1 MGEAPRILLVDDDPW
16 ILRMVSTVLA
26 KRGYAIMTASDGAE
40 ALSLADEVTP
50 DLVITDVM
58 MPGMDGWSFV
68 KNLRAQTRFSFVPV
82 IFLTALSSD
91 DDRIRGFRL
100 GADDYLPKPFRF
112 EELDLRVANTLKKH
126 RELRSQAQPTAQD
139 GSPGIHGALDQL
151 GLSSLLAILEMEKKS
166 GVLVL
171 RRGGEVGR
179 VFVRDGKVVAA
190 RMEAGATAE
199 GAAVVYHLL
208 TWPDGHFD
216 FSTIEVDMEDQ
227 VRTSTTHLLLEG
239 ARRLD
244 EANRI
249 RDQARR

>member
-1 MGEAPRILLVDDDPW
+1 MAEAPRILLVDDDPW

-26 KRGYAIMTASDGAE
+26 KRGYAIMTASDGTE
-40 ALSLADEVTP
+40 ALSLADTVTP

-58 MPGMDGWSFV
+58 MPGMDGWTFV

-126 RELRSQAQPTAQD
+126 RELRAQARPTAQD
-139 GSPGIHGALDQL
+139 GTPGIHGALDQL
-151 GLSSLLAILEMEKKS
+151 GLSSLLAMLEMEKKS

-171 RRGGEVGR
+171 RRGDEVGR

-190 RMEAGATAE
+190 HMESGAEAE

-216 FSTIEVDMEDQ
+216 FSAIEVDMEDQ

-244 EANRI
+244 EANQTR
-249 RDQARR
+249 RQARH